1 MDKGKG
7 FSPPAIGGASLLA
20 VFAVLCLTVFA
31 LLSLTTVEADRRLAE
46 AAAQAVA
53 DYYAA
58 DCQAQEVLARLR
70 AGEVPEGVEEKGA
83 AWAYQCP
90 ISSAQELAVE
100 VRRTDWAILRWQVI
114 PAGDWETDDRLEVW
128 DGTLF

>member
-20 VFAVLCLTVFA
+20 VFAVLCLTVFV

-46 AAAQAVA
+46 AAAQAVT

-58 DCQAQEVLARLR
+58 DCQA
-70 AGEVPEGVEEKGA
+70 
-83 AWAYQCP
+83 
-90 ISSAQELAVE
+90 
-100 VRRTDWAILRWQVI
+100 
-114 PAGDWETDDRLEVW
+114 
-128 DGTLF
+128 